1 MAAVSEG
8 RKPGENLTL
17 GYMTGCGGI
26 ANRALANRSP
36 LNIFAALI
44 YLDRVEAPARIAGR
58 GRWRVEAGRREVVIG
73 GWKTAAG
80 GRGETIGEATKVELL
95 R

>member
-1 MAAVSEG
+1 MRRDRES
-8 RKPGENLTL
+8 RISKPEP
-17 GYMTGCGGI
+17 
-26 ANRALANRSP
+26 S
-36 LNIFAALI
+36 NIFAALI

-58 GRWRVEAGRREVVIG
+58 GRWRVEAGRREVGIG
-73 GWKTAAG
+73 GWKTAGG